1 MPRYRIDIEYE
12 GTRYSGWQVQ
22 KNARTVQGE
31 IEHAL
36 HSVFGT
42 TELEFQGA
50 GRTDAGVHAIRQT
63 AHLEVATML
72 APEIIRQKVNELL
85 PPDIN
90 ILEARKAQPK
100 FHARHD
106 ALTRSYL
113 YQVARRRTAF
123 GKRYVWWVKDPLNIA
138 AMQEAARGFAG
149 MKDFQSFTDDDPA
162 AKSTKVLMEEV
173 TVKEAGDLV
182 LIRVRGSHFLWKL
195 VRRIVGVLVET
206 GRGTL
211 APKDITRLLLEE
223 SNAPARFTAP
233 PSGLFLERVTYAGER
248 RLTDILP
255 VMLVADRRVL
265 LDFKQER
272 KHS

>member
-42 TELEFQGA
+42 TDLEFQGS

-63 AHLEVATML
+63 AHLEADTML
-72 APEIIRQKVNELL
+72 APEIIRTKVNDVL
-85 PPDIN
+85 PADIN
-90 ILEARKAQPK
+90 ILEVRKTQRN

-106 ALTRSYL
+106 ALSRSYL
-113 YQVARRRTAF
+113 YQISRRRTAF
-123 GKRYVWWVKDPLNIA
+123 GKRYVWWIKDPLNIA
-138 AMQEAARGFAG
+138 AMQEAARSFVG
-149 MKDFQSFTDDDPA
+149 MKDFQSFTDDDAA

-173 TVKEAGDLV
+173 TVKDAGDLI

-195 VRRIVGVLVET
+195 VRRIVGVLAEA
-206 GRGTL
+206 GLGTL
-211 APKDITRLLLEE
+211 APKDIKRLLLEE
-223 SNAPARFTAP
+223 SDAPSRFTAP
-233 PSGLFLERVTYAGER
+233 PSGLFLERVYYAGER
-248 RLTDILP
+248 QLTDILP
-255 VMLVADRRVL
+255 VTLVADRRIL